1 MPYRASESDDP
12 SRWEV
17 GTLYRAHW
25 RRAPILDSLVHLGE
39 MVVQSLQS
47 NEDRAREQCRKENV
61 YCTLHYSQGCMH
73 CELNVTGPSPS
84 DGGEVGGGV
93 VVVVGM
99 V

>member
-1 MPYRASESDDP
+1 MGLNHAQRIANKLRNAERYGPAGRLCNKYFVNPHRTMRHLAS
-12 SRWEV
+12 V
-17 GTLYRAHW
+17 G
-25 RRAPILDSLVHLGE
+25 PGPP
-39 MVVQSLQS
+39 
-47 NEDRAREQCRKENV
+47 RECT
-61 YCTLHYSQGCMH
+61 YTHTHCTLHYTLGCMH